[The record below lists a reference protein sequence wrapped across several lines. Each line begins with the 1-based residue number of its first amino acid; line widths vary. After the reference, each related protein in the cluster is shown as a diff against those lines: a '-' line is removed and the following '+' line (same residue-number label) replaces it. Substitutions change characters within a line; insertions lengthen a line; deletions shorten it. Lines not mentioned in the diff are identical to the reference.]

1 MAVLLIYRAVS
12 SEQSSTAVSFYQQ
25 LGLLNDQTTTL
36 YALVLL
42 ATVLGGAACAWLM
55 LSKYVDTAHVIALTL
70 IAAGSFLDSQST
82 NMTRPEQMYF
92 SQMMI
97 AFGAAMFLPPVMA
110 KGFAAALGRERPIW

>member
-1 MAVLLIYRAVS
+1 M
-12 SEQSSTAVSFYQQ
+12 SFYQQ
-25 LGLLNDQTTTL
+25 LGLLNDQTITL

-55 LSKYVDTAHVIALTL
+55 LTKYVDTAHVIALTL
-70 IAAGSFLDSQST
+70 IAAGAFLDSQS
-82 NMTRPEQMYF
+82 NNLTRPAQMYL

-110 KGFAAALGRERPIW
+110 KGLLPHLRAVPPIW